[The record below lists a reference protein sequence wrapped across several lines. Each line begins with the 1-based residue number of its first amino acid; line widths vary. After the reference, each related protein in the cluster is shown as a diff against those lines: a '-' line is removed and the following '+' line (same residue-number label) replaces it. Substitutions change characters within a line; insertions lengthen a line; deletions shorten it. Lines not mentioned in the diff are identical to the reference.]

1 LRVAA
6 VKAGFAAAEFLAP
19 SGFPRHDPQSLIRAA
34 GTSPEAASR
43 EGLRRLIEA
52 LDADSRLTM
61 FGRLSLRFDAVR
73 LLRNAQ
79 LVEDTLAARPAL
91 AAAPVAAPIFI
102 LGLPRSG
109 TSFLHA
115 LLANDPENL
124 VPRNWQTIYPAPR
137 PADFDATRDKR
148 ARTVEKQLRFFAGLA
163 PGFADHH
170 PVDADSPQECSEIT
184 ACVFQSLRFDT
195 TYRVPKYLAWMDA
208 HGHDEAFA
216 FHRRF
221 LQAMQAD
228 LPARNWVLKC
238 PDHTF
243 SLDAIVK
250 TYPDA
255 RFVVVHRD
263 PVAVFGSVAHLTEI
277 LRKPFVKNVDPVE
290 IGHQV
295 TERWIDGAARLMAF
309 DRRDDVAAARKFHI
323 RYEALVA
330 DPLAAVARIYAQFG
344 RELAPGAAAAMAAS
358 LAAKPRG
365 GYAGQRHYAL
375 HKFGISPEALAPRF
389 AGYLDYF
396 GIAAGVK
403 SKGRRYFF
411 EKK

>member
-1 LRVAA
+1 MKIGA
-6 VKAGFAAAEFLAP
+6 VRAGFAAAEFALPA
-19 SGFPRHDPQSLIRAA
+19 GFPAHDPESLIRAA
-34 GTSPEAASR
+34 GTTPSPGAR
-43 EGLRRLIEA
+43 EGLARLVAA

-61 FGRLSLRFDAVR
+61 FGRVSLRFDAVR

-79 LVEDTLAARPAL
+79 LVEDALAARPAL
-91 AAAPVAAPIFI
+91 ARAAVAAPIFI

-115 LLANDPENL
+115 LLAVDTENL
-124 VPRNWQTIYPAPR
+124 VPRSWQTIYPAPR
-137 PADFDATRDKR
+137 PADFDAGRDHR
-148 ARTVEKQLRFFAGLA
+148 ARAVEKQLRFFAGLA

-221 LQAMQAD
+221 LQMLQAD
-228 LPARNWVLKC
+228 LPAGHWVLKC

-277 LRKPFVKNVDPVE
+277 LRKPFVKTVDPAE
-290 IGHQV
+290 IGQQV
-295 TERWIDGAARLMAF
+295 TERWIEGAARLVAF
-309 DRRDDVAAARKFHI
+309 DRRADVLPAQKFNI
-323 RYEALVA
+323 RYEELVA
-330 DPLAAVARIYAQFG
+330 DPLAGVARIYRHFG
-344 RELAPGAAAAMAAS
+344 RVLAPAAAAAMAAS
-358 LAAKPRG
+358 VAQKPRG
-365 GYAGQRHYAL
+365 GYAGQRQYAL
-375 HKFGISPEALAPRF
+375 KKFGISPEALAPRF

-396 GIAAGVK
+396 GIAAG
-403 SKGRRYFF
+403 
-411 EKK
+411 